1 MANNFYN
8 AVRRNVSADTTLPT
22 EVYKAPDSKKSILI
36 ELDVANKSSSGVTV
50 TVSMCDESQNQTYDT
65 AGTTINANASTVSSV
80 ATTTAGTI
88 TTSAAHNLIVN
99 DRVVFTGTAPS
110 FTNASLPPSGETA
123 LSVDAGSG
131 SRMYYVQSV
140 GAGASPTTFTIAESE
155 SATSP
160 LTFDTT
166 GSSVKMVKVFLAD
179 IVRDAPVPVGGS
191 LKVIS
196 GQKLVI
202 ESAHANVNDKI
213 FVTSSAANAV
223 DCIASVLQEVS

>member
-1 MANNFYN
+1 MANNFFN

-22 EVYKAPDSKKSILI
+22 EVYKAPDTKKAILI

-50 TVSMCDESQNQTYDT
+50 TVCMCDESQNQTYDT
-65 AGTTINANASTVSSV
+65 TGTTINANASTVSGV
-80 ATTTAGTI
+80 ATNTTGTI

-99 DRVVFTGTAPS
+99 DRVVFTGTAAS
-110 FTNASLPPSGETA
+110 FTDAALPPSGDTA

-155 SATSP
+155 SATSA
-160 LTFDTT
+160 LTFDNA
-166 GSSVKMVKVFLAD
+166 GSSLKMVKVFLAD

-202 ESAHANVNDKI
+202 ESLHASVNDKI
-213 FVTSSAANAV
+213 FVTASAANAV

>member
-8 AVRRNVSADTTLPT
+8 AIKRNVSNDSGLPT
-22 EVYKAPDSKKSILI
+22 EVYKAPDTKKAILI

-131 SRMYYVQSV
+131 SRMYYVQAVPS
-140 GAGASPTTFTIAESE
+140 ASTFKIAESE

-166 GSSVKMVKVFLAD
+166 GSSVKMVNVFLAD

-202 ESAHANVNDKI
+202 
-213 FVTSSAANAV
+213 
-223 DCIASVLQEVS
+223 